1 MPKTEDIYSDFHMED
16 ITASDYSHAK
26 NACKDFE
33 IKNFGEYHDLYL
45 KSERL
50 LLAVLLEYFRKICLA
65 LYQLDPAK
73 FHSAPGLG

>member
-1 MPKTEDIYSDFHMED
+1 MED
-16 ITASDYSHAK
+16 ITASDYGHAK
-26 NACKDFE
+26 SACKDFE
-33 IKNFGEYHDLYL
+33 IKNFGEYHDLYS

-50 LLAVLLEYFRKICLA
+50 LLTVFLENFRKICLA